1 MEKKHNSIENLEAFC
16 PLDYYL
22 ITPQEVKGNNDFKKD
37 FKYIS
42 NYKSISSTRKQ
53 PYKPLSK
60 LIDPGAL

>member
-37 FKYIS
+37 FK
-42 NYKSISSTRKQ
+42 RK
-53 PYKPLSK
+53 KV
-60 LIDPGAL
+60 GFR